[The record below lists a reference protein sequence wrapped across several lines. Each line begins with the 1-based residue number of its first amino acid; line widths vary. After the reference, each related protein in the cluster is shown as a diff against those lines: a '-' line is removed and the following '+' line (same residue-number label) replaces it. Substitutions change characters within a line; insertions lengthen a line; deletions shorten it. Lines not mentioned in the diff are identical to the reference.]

1 MAEDE
6 FRIQGA
12 FQCAPVLAKIKASN
26 LLTLEKEDT
35 WQLVRI
41 MENTQLSCEYL
52 YTITKRS
59 VWLVFWKDELE
70 KILSSRANRRFL
82 RSLGYREFTLAA
94 VLNRLKQRCRAH
106 HEGRISYPH
115 ELGIILGY
123 PLADVEGFINHKG
136 QNYLC
141 SGYWKVYENAEGA
154 RRLFALYNQ
163 ARNQA
168 ASLARAGL
176 GFQELIQVLELQML
190 LSENCENQT
199 IPGSVS
205 A

>member
-26 LLTLEKEDT
+26 LLTLEKEDA
-35 WQLVRI
+35 WQLVHI
-41 MENTQLSCEYL
+41 MKDTELSCEYL
-52 YTITKRS
+52 YTLTKRS
-59 VWLVFWKDELE
+59 VWLVFWKEELQ
-70 KILSSRANRRFL
+70 KILNNRANRRFL
-82 RSLGYREFTLAA
+82 RSLGYRDFSLTA
-94 VLNRLKQRCRAH
+94 VLNRLRQRCKAH
-106 HEGRISYPH
+106 YTGSISYPH

-123 PLADVEGFINHKG
+123 PLGDVEGFITHKG
-136 QNYLC
+136 QNFLC
-141 SGYWKVYENAEGA
+141 SGYWKVYENAESA
-154 RRLFALYNQ
+154 QKLFKLYNY

-176 GFQELIQVLELQML
+176 NFHELIRIFGEIPLEQ
-190 LSENCENQT
+190 
-199 IPGSVS
+199 P